1 MRVTTRSK
9 RQVWGAR
16 LACAGLT
23 TAVALGLAV
32 SPASAADSAG
42 PPSQEGVQPI
52 LELPPPE
59 NPTCDD
65 LIPGAFDF
73 AFKVDPPTA
82 GNHQFDAPHQDGSV
96 DIGLDN
102 TDPDHVLVN
111 FLIHGPYAAR
121 GVIVKGGPVANFYDY
136 NATDFPTGIK
146 ADALLHAA
154 INDNNGTY
162 YGLSHID
169 FCLIPKKY

>member
-52 LELPPPE
+52 LEDG
-59 NPTCDD
+59 NPTCED

-73 AFKVDPPTA
+73 SFKVDPPTA
-82 GNHQFDAPHQDGSV
+82 GTHTFDAPHQDGSV
-96 DIGLDN
+96 TIGLDN
-102 TDPDHVLVN
+102 SDPDHVLVD
-111 FLIHGPYAAR
+111 FTIHGPYAAR

-136 NATDFPTGIK
+136 NTTDFPTGIK
-146 ADALLHAA
+146 SDALLHAP

-169 FCLIPKKY
+169 FCLIPKQY